1 MTGVVVCGGGIEN
14 YKYLQK
20 YFKGVR
26 LIIAADSGARH
37 CKNFHVTPDLLV
49 GDFDSV
55 READYAHYAAA
66 GVEIVQFPA
75 EKDYTDSELAV
86 DIAVKKGC
94 SKVILLGAYGTRL
107 DHSLAAI
114 FLLKV
119 LLDKGIEGILADEH
133 NEVKLINSHITL
145 QREDGVNVS
154 LIPLEGDVTGITTSG
169 LYYPLE
175 DATLKV
181 GASRGVSNKFAQ
193 DVAQVTVKEG
203 YLLVIKSRD

>member
-1 MTGVVVCGGGIEN
+1 MTGVIVCGGRIEN

-20 YFKGVR
+20 YFKGAK

-37 CKNFHVTPDLLV
+37 CKNFHVTPDLLL

-55 READYAHYAAA
+55 RETDYAHYAAA
-66 GVEIVQFPA
+66 GVEIVRFPA
-75 EKDYTDSELAV
+75 EKDFTDSELAV
-86 DIAVKKGC
+86 DVAAKRGC
-94 SKVILLGAYGTRL
+94 SKVILLGAQGTRL
-107 DHSLAAI
+107 DHSLSNL
-114 FLLKV
+114 FLLRV
-119 LLDKGIEGILADEH
+119 LLDKGIEGILADEY
-133 NEVKLINSHITL
+133 NEVRLVHDRIVL
-145 QREDGVNVS
+145 EREEGISVS
-154 LIPLEGDVTGITTSG
+154 LMPLQGDVTGITTSG

-181 GASRGVSNKFAQ
+181 GASRGVSNKFTQ